1 MTKKK
6 TTHPIESF
14 FIILGCLSIGMLI
27 GVLISVV
34 FIIMQPTTPE
44 WTEKWECVEWSEVCY
59 CSVHDINCTNV
70 VCPCIKQQL
79 VRVRAND

>member
-1 MTKKK
+1 MMNNIHKFN
-6 TTHPIESF
+6 TTTLIVWLAVAF
-14 FIILGCLSIGMLI
+14 VFGMGT
-27 GVLISVV
+27 GVLIKN
-34 FIIMQPTTPE
+34 IQNQPTTPE